1 MCAWGE
7 FVGVQ
12 CVVGRG
18 GGGVRHKSLECPPPA
33 VAQSYRMCAHPKTPP
48 LLSTSIKVSGSTT
61 VVPKK
66 KKYIDVSVFKY
77 LILF

>member
-18 GGGVRHKSLECPPPA
+18 GCQAQKPGMSPPA

-48 LLSTSIKVSGSTT
+48 LLSASIKVSGSTT